1 MIILSWNVR
10 RLNNIPRQKVACRLI
25 DSHSPNIIFFQETKL
40 TVDEL
45 DSCGPKLWPHGSWQG
60 VGAQG
65 SSGGITCFWNPRKVT
80 PLWWISSKSS
90 ISLIASYF

>member
-10 RLNNIPRQKVACRLI
+10 WLNNIPRQKVVRRLI
-25 DSHSPNIIFFQETKL
+25 DSHSPDVIYIQKTKL
-40 TVDEL
+40 SVDEL

-65 SSGGITCFWNPRKVT
+65 SSGGLTF
-80 PLWWISSKSS
+80 L
-90 ISLIASYF
+90 

>member
-10 RLNNIPRQKVACRLI
+10 GLNNIPRQTVVRRLI
-25 DSHSPNIIFFQETKL
+25 DSHSLDVIFIQETKFS
-40 TVDEL
+40 VDEL

-65 SSGGITCFWNPRKVT
+65 SLG
-80 PLWWISSKSS
+80 
-90 ISLIASYF
+90 SLACL